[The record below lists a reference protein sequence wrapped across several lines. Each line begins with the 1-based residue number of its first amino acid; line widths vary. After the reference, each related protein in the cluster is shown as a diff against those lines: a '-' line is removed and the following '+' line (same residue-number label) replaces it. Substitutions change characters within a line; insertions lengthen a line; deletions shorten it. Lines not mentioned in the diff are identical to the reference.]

1 MVCCLNPDCEN
12 PLNPDDHNYCQ
23 SCGLELVLLLRN
35 RFKIVKPLSR
45 GGFGQTYLA
54 EDTDKLNR
62 PCVIKQLLTQGQGS
76 KANKKI
82 LELFMREAEQLDLL
96 QENQQIPNLLAYFKE
111 QDYLYLAQE
120 YVNGQDLL
128 RELQQQGPFSEAKI
142 LALFGDLLPVLEFI
156 HGKGVIHRDLKPENI
171 MRRSRDQRL
180 ILIDFGVARQISIS
194 QRTVQGTRVGSPGY
208 FSVEQFS
215 EGRAIVASDLFSL
228 GATVFHLLSGQ
239 NPSDL
244 WTLKGYSWVLDWH
257 QYVPKPLSSNL
268 HSVINQL
275 LQIKAEERYQTA
287 ADVMADLN
295 LQRPPHPQTRS
306 SDAPSQVPNSNP
318 SPTISQFPPPPS
330 NTQIPS
336 PTPSE
341 NAPQQTL
348 SLPTIAVSPASRSST
363 STSIQGPRSRN
374 RRQFLTLA
382 LFGGLGLGSVVL
394 WDLMR
399 NGTHVPLPSPS
410 LGNSSL
416 ALTEFDFEVVSVNVQ
431 GKIIDRNRNQAQ
443 FFTEDLGKDI
453 NLEMVSIPAGSFMMG
468 SPENE
473 LGRLT
478 HEGPQHQVIIPDF
491 YMGKYPVT
499 QAQWQLLMGDNP
511 SQFKGENRPVD
522 TVSWIQATEFCR
534 ILSQKTGRDYRL
546 PSEAEWE
553 YACRAGTQTP
563 FYFGETITTNLA
575 NYRGT
580 DVISEI
586 GIDSGQY
593 ALGPI
598 GKYRQQTTEIGKFP
612 PNFFGLY
619 DLHGNVLEWCQDIWQ
634 NSYEDAPTDGSAW
647 IAEGNP
653 KSYRIVRGGSWVNI
667 PKVCRSGSRGKYLP
681 EYKNDA
687 FGLRVV
693 FSTPDPIR

>member
-1 MVCCLNPDCEN
+1 MACCLNPDCEN
-12 PLNPDDHNYCQ
+12 PLNPDEHQFCH
-23 SCGLELVLLLRN
+23 SCGIELVLLLRN
-35 RFKIVKPLSR
+35 RFKIVKPLGR

-54 EDTDKLNR
+54 EDTDKLNK

-76 KANKKI
+76 KANQKI

-96 QENQQIPNLLAYFKE
+96 QENQQIPDLLAYFKE
-111 QDYLYLAQE
+111 QNYLYLAQE

-142 LALFGDLLPVLEFI
+142 LDLFGDLLPVLAFV

-171 MRRSRDQRL
+171 MRRSRDGHL
-180 ILIDFGVARQISIS
+180 MLIDFGVARQISVS
-194 QRTVQGTRVGSPGY
+194 QRSVPGTRVGSPGY
-208 FSVEQFS
+208 FSVEQFA

-244 WTLKGYSWVLDWH
+244 WTLQGYSWVLDWH
-257 QYVPKPLSSNL
+257 QHLPEPLSPYL
-268 HSVINQL
+268 HYVINQL
-275 LQIKAEERYQTA
+275 LQIKAEERYQTV
-287 ADVMADLN
+287 ADVMADLR
-295 LQRPPHPQTRS
+295 LQRPPDLEKPS
-306 SDAPSQVPNSNP
+306 SPDPSPLPNSNP
-318 SPTISQFPPPPS
+318 STLPPQPS
-330 NTQIPS
+330 SSTSKVSASGSVPLL
-336 PTPSE
+336 

-348 SLPTIAVSPASRSST
+348 PLPTLVASPASQSLT
-363 STSIQGPRSRN
+363 PTTIKGPLIKN

-382 LFGGLGLGSVVL
+382 LFGGFGLGSVVL

-399 NGTHVPLPSPS
+399 NRTSGPLPAPVTGNES
-410 LGNSSL
+410 LV
-416 ALTEFDFEVVSVNVQ
+416 LTEFNFEVVSTDVR
-431 GKIIDRNRNQAQ
+431 GRIIDRNRNRAQ
-443 FFTEDLGKDI
+443 FFTEDLGQGI
-453 NLEMVSIPAGSFMMG
+453 NLEMVSIPAGTFMMG
-468 SPENE
+468 SLENE

-478 HEGPQHQVIIPDF
+478 HEGPQHQVTLPAF

-499 QAQWQLLMGDNP
+499 QAQWQLLMGFNP
-511 SQFKGENRPVD
+511 SKFEGVNRPVD
-522 TVSWIQATEFCR
+522 TVSWTQATEFCQA
-534 ILSQKTGRDYRL
+534 LSQKTGRDYRL

-553 YACRAGTQTP
+553 YACRAGTKTP
-563 FYFGETITTNLA
+563 FYFGETITTDLA

-580 DVISEI
+580 DVIAEV

-593 ALGPI
+593 ALGPT
-598 GKYRQQTTEIGKFP
+598 GKYRQQTTETGEFP

-619 DLHGNVLEWCQDIWQ
+619 DMHGNVLEWCQDIWQ
-634 NSYEDAPTDGSAW
+634 NSYTDAPTDGSAW
-647 IAEGNP
+647 LVETKQ

-667 PKVCRSGSRGKYLP
+667 PKVCRSGSRGKYIT

-693 FSTPDPIR
+693 CSTLDLVK